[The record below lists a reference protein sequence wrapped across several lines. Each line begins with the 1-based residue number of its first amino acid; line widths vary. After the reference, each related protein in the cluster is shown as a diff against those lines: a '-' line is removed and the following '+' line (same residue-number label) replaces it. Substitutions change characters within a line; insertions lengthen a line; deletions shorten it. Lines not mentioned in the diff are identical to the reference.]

1 MLPWFRLTEN
11 ASAER
16 IQARCEIS
24 AGGAAWTRPH
34 RGAGFGPLGLTVAEG
49 AELEVAGIPPQLF
62 YGIARGAFRF
72 YGDDPRSIEQ
82 SGRRHRWADEV
93 YRAGY
98 TVPSLR
104 QAAGTD
110 ALIRS
115 GSRGRPARPA

>member
-1 MLPWFRLTEN
+1 VKRRQSPTD
-11 ASAER
+11 
-16 IQARCEIS
+16 
-24 AGGAAWTRPH
+24 
-34 RGAGFGPLGLTVAEG
+34 VD
-49 AELEVAGIPPQLF
+49 AGIPPQLF

-72 YGDDPRSIEQ
+72 CGDDPRSIEQ

-110 ALIRS
+110 AGYQEWLAWQARKACVTLA
-115 GSRGRPARPA
+115 GS

>member
-1 MLPWFRLTEN
+1 VKRRQSPTD
-11 ASAER
+11 
-16 IQARCEIS
+16 
-24 AGGAAWTRPH
+24 
-34 RGAGFGPLGLTVAEG
+34 VD
-49 AELEVAGIPPQLF
+49 AGIPPQLF

-110 ALIRS
+110 AGYQEWL
-115 GSRGRPARPA
+115 AW